1 MTQTTAVV
9 LDPNQGRRDQIRMCL
24 SQCGVLPI
32 CFDDEWICLENLFHV
47 KPQFAIV
54 RPTSWK
60 MANHFICIAR
70 AIEKALPI
78 IITSDQP
85 ELQGMLDRPWMN
97 HLYFLS
103 EPIAKKHL
111 QTFID
116 SADASPSPFCQP
128 VLIAE
133 SPAAQISFSRL
144 QRIGLA
150 NEPVLIQGE
159 PGVGKRLIARTIHDC
174 CEANVKLYKPLS
186 ARDISG
192 SWIRQLQKQI
202 DRLSPSDSFMICY
215 VIENIES
222 LSVQMQS
229 QLLLIMDML
238 ADKEGNGV
246 GIGASVRFITLSE
259 TDLFQLSRKGLFR
272 KDLYY
277 RLSVLN
283 IHVPPLRGR
292 KEDIPLLAEF
302 FTAKY
307 SLEKYSALV
316 QLPGDIKKS
325 LGDYYWPGN
334 VAQLE
339 ETIKKA
345 MENGIVSW
353 MDYLNQWCRDNVAQ
367 KACRSPEPLID
378 VEECLRK
385 LMDKKQD
392 MSLKKAR
399 QHYIMQVEKD
409 MLKTALFRTHGNCKK
424 AANFLNISYKSMLNK
439 AKVYQLFDRYV
450 DSNQRTRLVRENFF
464 PEL

>member
-1 MTQTTAVV
+1 
-9 LDPNQGRRDQIRMCL
+9 MCL

-47 KPQFAIV
+47 RPAFAIV
-54 RPTSWK
+54 RPASWN
-60 MANHFICIAR
+60 MAIHFIYIAR

-78 IITSDQP
+78 IIISDQRA
-85 ELQGMLDRPWMN
+85 LKRMLVKPWLN

-103 EPIAKKHL
+103 EPVANKHL
-111 QTFID
+111 QTLID
-116 SADASPSPFCQP
+116 SVDASPSPLYQP

-133 SPAAQISFSRL
+133 SPAAQIFFGRL
-144 QRIGLA
+144 QRIGLS

-174 CEANVKLYKPLS
+174 NSKKANVELCKPVS
-186 ARDISG
+186 ALDISG

-202 DRLSPSDSFMICY
+202 ERLSPSDSFMVCY

-229 QLLLIMDML
+229 RLLMIMDML
-238 ADKEGNGV
+238 ADKGNG
-246 GIGASVRFITLSE
+246 IGTGAPIRFIFLSE
-259 TDLFQLSRKGLFR
+259 TDLLHLSRRGLFR

-277 RLSVLN
+277 RLTVLN
-283 IHVPPLRGR
+283 IHVPPLRER
-292 KEDIPLLAEF
+292 REDIPLLAEF
-302 FTAKY
+302 FSAKY

-316 QLPGDIKKS
+316 QLPGNIKTA

-345 MENGIVSW
+345 MENGMASW
-353 MDYLNQWCRDNVAQ
+353 TDYLDQWCRDNERLKPRMSQSTAIN
-367 KACRSPEPLID
+367 ID
-378 VEECLRK
+378 ECLQK

-392 MSLKKAR
+392 MSLKAAR
-399 QHYIMQVEKD
+399 QHCVMQVEKD
-409 MLKTALFRTHGNCKK
+409 ILKTALYRTHGNCKK
-424 AANFLNISYKSMLNK
+424 AASFLNISYKSMLNK
-439 AKVYQLFDRYV
+439 VKAYQLFDRSMN
-450 DSNQRTRLVRENFF
+450 SNERTRTKKENFL
-464 PEL
+464 PPM